1 MAKGGVGV
9 ETLSVDGKT
18 IRIYSSGSGRPLVY
32 LHSAFGEVGPIAV
45 FKALEERGF
54 AITAPELSGFGK
66 SETITDWDS
75 IEDVVYYLR
84 RVLDEAGVGRA
95 ILVGSSI
102 GGWLAA
108 ELAVWFPDRVAGLV
122 LLDAA
127 GLRLDEVPLM
137 DLFMAPQDQAMAASN
152 PRGVDLIAA
161 LQPGLEIEG
170 DPEAAIMMHFLRA
183 MDTVA
188 RIGYSPYLHD
198 PKLQA
203 RLAQVKAPTLVLWG
217 DQDGLIPLAYGEAYA
232 SGIEGAHL
240 EVIADSGHL
249 PALEQPLAVADAIAR
264 FSEKLPDTAEV
275 GA

>member
-1 MAKGGVGV
+1 M
-9 ETLSVDGKT
+9 ETLSVDG
-18 IRIYSSGSGRPLVY
+18 RSVRVYSAGEGRPIVY
-32 LHSAFGEVGPIAV
+32 FHSALGEVGPIAL
-45 FKALEERGF
+45 FTALKERGF

-66 SETITDWDS
+66 SEAITDWDS

-84 RVLDEAGVGRA
+84 QVLDEAGVGRA
-95 ILVGSSI
+95 IMAGSSL

-108 ELAVWFPDRVAGLV
+108 ELAVWFPERVAGLV

-127 GLRLDEVPLM
+127 GLRLEEAPLM
-137 DLFMAPQDQAMAASN
+137 DIFMATQDQSMAATN

-161 LQPGLEIEG
+161 LQPGLEIDG

-188 RIGYSPYLHD
+188 RVGYSPYLHD
-198 PKLQA
+198 PKLRA

-217 DQDGLIPLAYGEAYA
+217 DQDGFIPLAYGEAYA
-232 SGIEGAHL
+232 AGIEGARL

-249 PALEQPLAVADAIAR
+249 PALEQPIAVAEAIAR
-264 FSEKLPDTAEV
+264 FSEKLPETTGV